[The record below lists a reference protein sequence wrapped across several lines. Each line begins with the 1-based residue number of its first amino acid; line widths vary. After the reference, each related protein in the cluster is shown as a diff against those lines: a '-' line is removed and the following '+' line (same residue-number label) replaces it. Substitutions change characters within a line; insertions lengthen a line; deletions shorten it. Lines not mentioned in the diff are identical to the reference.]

1 VSLYLDTSVIVPT
14 IVVERSTE
22 AVGAFLLGRGDDL
35 TVSDFAAAEVA
46 AALSRLVRMGQLTA
60 TEAAERLADFDAWRA
75 GETETADLAA
85 HDCRLANTLVRRFDL
100 RLRVPDALHAA
111 ICRRLGMRLVTLDR
125 RLAAAARALEIDVL
139 VPVE

>member
-46 AALSRLVRMGQLTA
+46 AALWRLVRMGQLAA

-85 HDCRLANTLVRRFDL
+85 HDCRLANTFVRRFDL

-139 VPVE
+139 DPLE

>member
-46 AALSRLVRMGQLTA
+46 AALWRLVRMGQLTA
-60 TEAAERLADFDAWRA
+60 TEAVERLADFDAWRA

-85 HDCRLANTLVRRFDL
+85 HDCRLANTFVRRFDL

-139 VPVE
+139 DPLE